1 MAYYRLYHI
10 RGAHFSGFEEIE
22 AADDAEAIDAAERF
36 TGTGHAELW
45 LGGHKIRRVVTKTVA
60 AAG

>member
-10 RGAHFSGFEEIE
+10 RGAHFSGSEEIE
-22 AADDAEAIDAAERF
+22 AADDAQAIDAAERLADA
-36 TGTGHAELW
+36 GHAELW
-45 LGGHKIRRVVTKTVA
+45 LEGHKIKRIVTKPAA

>member
-22 AADDAEAIDAAERF
+22 AADDAQAIDAAERL
-36 TGTGHAELW
+36 TDAGHAELW
-45 LGGHKIRRVVTKTVA
+45 LGGHKIKRIVTKTSVA
-60 AAG
+60 AE

>member
-22 AADDAEAIDAAERF
+22 AADDALAIDAAERLS
-36 TGTGHAELW
+36 GAGNAELW
-45 LGGHKIRRVVTKTVA
+45 LGGHKIKRIVTKTVA
-60 AAG
+60 ATG